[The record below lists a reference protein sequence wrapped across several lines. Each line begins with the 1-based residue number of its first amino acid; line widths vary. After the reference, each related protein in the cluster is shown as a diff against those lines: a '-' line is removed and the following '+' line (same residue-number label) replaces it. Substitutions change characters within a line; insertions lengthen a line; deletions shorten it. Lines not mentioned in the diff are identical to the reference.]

1 MKKQTM
7 RSVFSLLLVATTVL
21 GCSKEQGATPIDR
34 SNAALAPQA
43 QWAQSAGITLNGDI
57 RGNASQNSF
66 QDAVS
71 GFIEGRWAPEVL
83 GYVSSTATGGTG
95 AFLGGR
101 IELQSGILNPSNAVQ
116 MNVRADSKLFVAIY
130 DEFTGRPDANGEVVP
145 ALSRAFTSATGYVQG
160 NRAYITFSDEYGS
173 VDLEG
178 TFSGDVFY
186 GRFDYDNTRRWD
198 GAGQG
203 AAGSIGDF
211 RVPTC
216 QFFRCQ

>member
-1 MKKQTM
+1 MKSLTT
-7 RSVFSLLLVATTVL
+7 RSVFSLLLLAMTVM

-34 SNAALAPQA
+34 SQATLAPNN

-57 RGNASQNSF
+57 RGNSSQDSF
-66 QDAVS
+66 QDSVS

-83 GYVSSTATGGTG
+83 GYVSSDASGGTG
-95 AFLGGR
+95 VYLGGR
-101 IELQSGILNPSNAVQ
+101 VELQSGILNPSNTTQ
-116 MNVRADSKLFVAIY
+116 MNIRADSKMFVAVY
-130 DEFTGRPDANGEVVP
+130 DEYTGRPDANGEVVP
-145 ALSRAFTSATGYVQG
+145 ALSRIFTSATGYVQG

-173 VDLEG
+173 VELEG
-178 TFSGDVFY
+178 TFNGDIFY

-198 GAGQG
+198 GGGQG